1 MPKKPR
7 GKPPSQ
13 RPGHPPGGAHRQK
26 PLRFDWRI
34 LDATFAKTV
43 TPTSPEPVVFL
54 INADDEVGGK
64 LGREML
70 GSEIVEEIV
79 EDFRHTPHATT
90 LTLGAESVKGA
101 AAILSFWFE
110 NAAADL
116 ETPLPPG
123 HYRLVI
129 VDRGGLT
136 CRSRPIPRFEITGEN
151 TIHFNPP

>member
-13 RPGHPPGGAHRQK
+13 RRGHIPGGAHRQK
-26 PLRFDWRI
+26 PLQFDGLL
-34 LDATFAKTV
+34 LDAAFAKTV
-43 TPTSPEPVVFL
+43 SPTSPEPAVFV

-70 GSEIVEEIV
+70 GRELVAEIA
-79 EDFRHTPHATT
+79 EDFRHKPYATS
-90 LTLGAESVKGA
+90 LTLGIASVEGA
-101 AAILSFWFE
+101 VAILSFCFE
-110 NAAADL
+110 SAAADL
-116 ETPLPPG
+116 EAPLPPG

-136 CRSRPIPRFEITGEN
+136 CRSRPIPRFEIT
-151 TIHFNPP
+151 